1 VVLTTPD
8 EYGKVH
14 GQVRWVGDHGYFT
27 LRQGEATL
35 AGLHA
40 VGRIDWL
47 EGDTHP
53 LEGTY
58 HLDPP

>member
-1 VVLTTPD
+1 VS
-8 EYGKVH
+8 
-14 GQVRWVGDHGYFT
+14 DHGYFT
-27 LRQGEATL
+27 LRQGEGTL

-47 EGDTHP
+47 EG
-53 LEGTY
+53 TY